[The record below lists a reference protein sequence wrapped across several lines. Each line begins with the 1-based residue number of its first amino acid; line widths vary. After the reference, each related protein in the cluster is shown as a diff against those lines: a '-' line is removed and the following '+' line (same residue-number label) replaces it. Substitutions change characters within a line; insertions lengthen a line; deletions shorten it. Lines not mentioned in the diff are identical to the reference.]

1 MKMTMRTT
9 LCMFAVVAVAAMR
22 QASAAAFV
30 PLSSVASVHCARRR
44 SSGYSS
50 SSRCFQVSPPTPPS
64 SSSSSGGKD
73 DFINDEELLFPVDT
87 TPSSSIDWD
96 AEWKKVV
103 KEQKT
108 SPTSFT
114 SKEKKRPGEGYYK
127 SEAEIRAIKAA
138 NKAAAKLNEA
148 QASMPS
154 WDSIKGDWK
163 FWVGVLMILSIGSSL
178 LAANSGPGI
187 VYYDQPPS
195 SSGGAGAGSYFI

>member
-1 MKMTMRTT
+1 M
-9 LCMFAVVAVAAMR
+9 CGFAVVAAAAAMG
-22 QASAAAFV
+22 QVSAAAFV
-30 PLSSVASVHCARRR
+30 PSSSVASVHCAHR
-44 SSGYSS
+44 SSGYS

-64 SSSSSGGKD
+64 SSSSSGGSKD

-87 TPSSSIDWD
+87 TPSSSVDWD

-108 SPTSFT
+108 TTSST
-114 SKEKKRPGEGYYK
+114 SKEKKSRPGEGYYK

-148 QASMPS
+148 QASLPS

-163 FWVGVLMILSIGSSL
+163 FWVGVLLILSIGSSL
-178 LAANSGPGI
+178 LAANSGPGMI
-187 VYYDQPPS
+187 YYDQPPP
-195 SSGGAGAGSYFI
+195 SSGGAGAGAGAGSYFI